1 MKRTASRV
9 PLPVEGGRAAGAVLL
24 AALAAF
30 AAWPASGQP
39 ADTVAAER
47 ERIRGERA
55 AAEAGF
61 AEAQKSCYG
70 RFAVHDCIDAARR
83 ARNATLAGL
92 RAQELSLNEAER
104 KRKAAD
110 RLRELDQRQSPP
122 HQEEAA
128 GRRAR
133 AAAEQQQRA
142 RELADKKESRDRK
155 AAEAA
160 AREPRVPRTPPEAPR
175 PHPPREA
182 HAPKAHG
189 PDAEAAARNR
199 AAFEE
204 RQREAAERRAR
215 LEKRLAERKKPAAA
229 PLPADP
235 PAP

>member
-1 MKRTASRV
+1 MKRTA
-9 PLPVEGGRAAGAVLL
+9 AVLL
-24 AALAAF
+24 AALAA
-30 AAWPASGQP
+30 WPAFGQP
-39 ADTVAAER
+39 ADSVAAER

-61 AEAQKSCYG
+61 AEAQKACYS

-104 KRKAAD
+104 KRKAAE
-110 RLRELDQRQSPP
+110 RLRELEERQSPQR
-122 HQEEAA
+122 QEEAA
-128 GRRAR
+128 ERRAR
-133 AAAEQQQRA
+133 SVAEQQQRA
-142 RELADKKESRDRK
+142 SELADKKESRDRK

-160 AREPRVPRTPPEAPR
+160 AREPRTPRAPREAPR
-175 PHPPREA
+175 PHPTRQP

-189 PDAEAAARNR
+189 PDADEAARNR
-199 AAFEE
+199 AAYEE

-215 LEKRLAERKKPAAA
+215 LEKRLAERSKPAAA
-229 PLPADP
+229 PLPANP